1 MLHDMLR
8 RILRNMDL
16 SENEIDE
23 SIYDAMLLSVDVAHA
38 LHPNKKEKMDIT
50 NKPVMGKGF
59 CIKQACSQSYA
70 TDAQALAI
78 LCQLCDEKGIPYQR
92 FVNRSDS
99 VAAAHWLDC
108 RHAFAG
114 KDCGYRYTYSCNALS
129 L

>member
-16 SENEIDE
+16 SENEIDV

-50 NKPVMGKGF
+50 NMPVMGKGF

-70 TDAQALAI
+70 TDAQAIAI
-78 LCQLCDEKGIPYQR
+78 LCQLCDEKG
-92 FVNRSDS
+92 
-99 VAAAHWLDC
+99 
-108 RHAFAG
+108 
-114 KDCGYRYTYSCNALS
+114 RYLT
-129 L
+129 